1 MEALIETE
9 AGLIEF
15 GRCFSMLV
23 GTSAQVNLRGELGAG
38 KTTFVRG
45 VLQGAG
51 HREAV
56 RSPTFSLVESY
67 TLAAGK
73 VFHFDLYRLQDP
85 EELEYIGIRDYLHQ
99 DALCLVEWPEKAAGF
114 LPDADLEIMIEIT
127 EKGRRVSL
135 QFHTNRG
142 QALLEK
148 LESTGCL
155 ERYRTSG

>member
-1 MEALIETE
+1 MEALIETDTDMV
-9 AGLIEF
+9 EF
-15 GRCFSMLV
+15 GRCFSLLV
-23 GTSAQVNLRGELGAG
+23 GTSTQIDLRGDLGAG

-51 HREAV
+51 HRDAV
-56 RSPTFSLVESY
+56 KSPTFSLVEPY

-85 EELEYIGIRDYLHQ
+85 EELEYIGIRDYLSR
-99 DALCLVEWPEKAAGF
+99 DGLCLIEWPEKAAGF
-114 LPDADLEIMIEIT
+114 LPDADLEIMIEIV